1 MNGSA
6 ALDNFLCSCCV
17 IAKRAQADKP
27 LAPSVNYGLKIC
39 LFCSLNWLET
49 MDSVFILCTSKKP
62 TCGEG
67 KPENIHKNSVYR
79 KPCSTRCLSCR
90 TCLSAV
96 KLVCFQ
102 YFLIGCYQKVWSFFF
117 GGNRTRTHLNADVR
131 WTSAATSSKT
141 GGYYDFLSPLR
152 KKMQSSPVVST
163 ARRAEDWADLLEGD
177 ADTGRFRDGRPV
189 PYAEDG
195 WCGGGWRG
203 DNPSVCPFGQ
213 TPPFTQGRL
222 LRALNERPYERTGGW
237 ADSLWGGAGMGG
249 CAAHLISQ
257 KSKIF
262 DSFPSRGSLGRGG
275 RQNGGGRSKI
285 APTCAPGARGKK
297 TTTPQSASLTAP
309 LTRGALGAAAPV
321 RRYGRVKAEGGGAA
335 SLPQSA
341 SLTAL
346 PGPRPFCPLCGHFPR

>member
-102 YFLIGCYQKVWSFFF
+102 YFLIGCYQNEKSFFCLILQAVK
-117 GGNRTRTHLNADVR
+117 NKICRTD
-131 WTSAATSSKT
+131 
-141 GGYYDFLSPLR
+141 
-152 KKMQSSPVVST
+152 
-163 ARRAEDWADLLEGD
+163 
-177 ADTGRFRDGRPV
+177 
-189 PYAEDG
+189 
-195 WCGGGWRG
+195 
-203 DNPSVCPFGQ
+203 
-213 TPPFTQGRL
+213 
-222 LRALNERPYERTGGW
+222 
-237 ADSLWGGAGMGG
+237 
-249 CAAHLISQ
+249 
-257 KSKIF
+257 
-262 DSFPSRGSLGRGG
+262 
-275 RQNGGGRSKI
+275 
-285 APTCAPGARGKK
+285 
-297 TTTPQSASLTAP
+297 
-309 LTRGALGAAAPV
+309 
-321 RRYGRVKAEGGGAA
+321 
-335 SLPQSA
+335 
-341 SLTAL
+341 
-346 PGPRPFCPLCGHFPR
+346 